1 MKWQRRTKSLNQKPP
16 RSLEGLQ
23 LQKASKPVAVKAVSV
38 PVSLPYSPFLRQVK
52 IFGIAGK
59 LIFSLWWN
67 KITGN
72 NSSVRRHQIAKW
84 LVRNIL
90 QLGPTY
96 IKIGQALSTRAD
108 LIPIEYIEEF
118 GRLQDRVPSFDSAL
132 AIAVIER
139 ELGKPINLLF
149 AEFNDTPLA
158 AASLGQVH
166 KARLHTG
173 EDVVIKVQRPGL
185 ERLFNLDF
193 EILHRLVRW
202 LNRWLKG
209 VRKFNLEAVYREF
222 FDLLYQEIDY
232 VHEGKNADRFRANF
246 QNYQRVAVPKVYW
259 QYTTSKILT
268 LEYLPGIKIDNRPA
282 LEASQIDTQEVI
294 QLGITCYLKQLLE
307 DGFFQS
313 DPHPGNMAVSP
324 QGKIIFYDFGTMAE
338 VKTIAKDQMIETFFA
353 VLKKDTDKVVET
365 LIYMG
370 LIEPVANMTPIKR
383 MIAFMIEEFSDKPVD
398 VRAFE
403 QITDEVYSIFEQQP
417 FRLPPQMTF
426 VVKSLTTLDGIA
438 RALDPQYNLLAAA
451 QPFLKQIAFQQQQG
465 SMLSILARQTKDFVQ
480 YKLKQPNR
488 TQMSIMRLE
497 SRLDLG
503 ELQVKVRATES
514 ERSLKQIQLGIK
526 SLIYTCLS
534 GFSLLSGS
542 VLLVGQLKGVAIALF
557 CFATFWFVLLLRSL
571 MSMAARERMYKM
583 AQK

>member
-1 MKWQRRTKSLNQKPP
+1 MKWYRQKSP
-16 RSLEGLQ
+16 
-23 LQKASKPVAVKAVSV
+23 LQKSSS
-38 PVSLPYSPFLRQVK
+38 SLADGYHYSPFLRQFK
-52 IFGIAGK
+52 IFGIAIK
-59 LIFSLWWN
+59 LVFSLWWN
-67 KITGN
+67 KFTGR
-72 NSSVRRHQIAKW
+72 NSPRSRHEIAKW
-84 LVRNIL
+84 LVQNIL
-90 QLGPTY
+90 ELGPTF
-96 IKIGQALSTRAD
+96 IKIGQSLSTRAD
-108 LIPIEYIEEF
+108 LIPIEYIQEF
-118 GRLQDRVPSFDSAL
+118 GQLQDRVPPFNSDL
-132 AIAVIER
+132 AIAVIEQ
-139 ELGKPINLLF
+139 ELGKPISVIF
-149 AEFNDTPLA
+149 AEFNPTPLA

-173 EDVVIKVQRPGL
+173 EDVVVKVQRPGL
-185 ERLFNLDF
+185 ARLFNLDF
-193 EILHRLVRW
+193 EILHHLVRW
-202 LNRWLKG
+202 LNRLLKG
-209 VRKFNLEAVYREF
+209 IRKFNLEAIYREF
-222 FDLLYQEIDY
+222 FELLYQEIDY
-232 VHEGKNADRFRANF
+232 IHEGKNADRFRQNF
-246 QNYQRVAVPKVYW
+246 QDYHRVAVPQVYW

-282 LEASQIDTQEVI
+282 LEASQIDTKAVI

-324 QGKIIFYDFGTMAE
+324 RGDIIFYDFGTMAE
-338 VKTIAKDQMIETFFA
+338 VKTIAKDQMIKTFFA
-353 VLKKDTDKVVET
+353 VLKNDTDEVVET

-370 LIEPVANMTPIKR
+370 LIEPVADMTPVKR
-383 MIAFMIEEFSDKPVD
+383 MIAFMLKEFRDKPVD

-403 QITDEVYSIFEQQP
+403 QITEEVYSIFEQQP

-465 SMLSILARQTKDFVQ
+465 GVLGVLARQTKDFIQ
-480 YKLKQPNR
+480 YKFKQPNR
-488 TQMSIMRLE
+488 VQTSIMHLE

-503 ELQVKVRATES
+503 ELQVKVKSIES

-534 GFSLLSGS
+534 GFCLLSGS
-542 VLLVGQLKGVAIALF
+542 VLLVGQVKGVAIALF
-557 CFATFWFVLLLRSL
+557 CFATFWFILLLRSL
-571 MSMAARERMYKM
+571 ISMAMMEKMYKM

>member
-1 MKWQRRTKSLNQKPP
+1 MKWHKSKQTQKLDLSNSAPG
-16 RSLEGLQ
+16 SY
-23 LQKASKPVAVKAVSV
+23 
-38 PVSLPYSPFLRQVK
+38 PYSPFWRQLK
-52 IFGIAGK
+52 IFGITFK
-59 LIFSLWWN
+59 LVCSLWWN
-67 KITGN
+67 KVTGN
-72 NSSVRRHQIAKW
+72 NSSRRRHRLAQW
-84 LVRNIL
+84 LVKNIL
-90 QLGPTY
+90 QLGPTF

-108 LIPIEYIEEF
+108 LIPLEYIQEF
-118 GRLQDRVPSFDSAL
+118 SQLQDRVPPFSSEL
-132 AIAVIER
+132 AIAAIEH
-139 ELGKPINLLF
+139 ELGKPIKILF
-149 AEFNDTPLA
+149 AEFNPTPLA

-173 EDVVIKVQRPGL
+173 EDVVVKVQRPGL
-185 ERLFNLDF
+185 ANLFNLDF

-202 LNRWLKG
+202 LNRLLKSS
-209 VRKFNLEAVYREF
+209 RKFNLEAIYREF
-222 FDLLYQEIDY
+222 FELLYQEIDY
-232 VHEGKNADRFRANF
+232 IHEGKNADRFRQNF
-246 QNYQRVAVPKVYW
+246 RSYQRVAVPQVYW

-282 LEASQIDTQEVI
+282 LEASQIDTKEVI

-313 DPHPGNMAVSP
+313 DPHPGNMAVSAR
-324 QGKIIFYDFGTMAE
+324 GDIIFYDFGTMAE
-338 VKTIAKDQMIETFFA
+338 VKTIAKDQMIKTFFA
-353 VLKKDTDKVVET
+353 VLKKDTDEVVET

-370 LIEPVANMTPIKR
+370 LIEPVADMTPVKR
-383 MIAFMIEEFSDKPVD
+383 MIAFMIEEFRDKPFD

-403 QITDEVYSIFEQQP
+403 QITEEVYSIFEQQP

-465 SMLSILARQTKDFVQ
+465 GMLGILARQTKDFIQ

-488 TQMSIMRLE
+488 TQTSIMRLE

-503 ELQVKVRATES
+503 EIQVKVKSIES

-557 CFATFWFVLLLRSL
+557 CFATFWFILLLRSL
-571 MSMAARERMYKM
+571 TSMAMSEKLYKM

>member
-1 MKWQRRTKSLNQKPP
+1 MKWQKNKRLTKTKPIG
-16 RSLEGLQ
+16 SALG
-23 LQKASKPVAVKAVSV
+23 SYI
-38 PVSLPYSPFLRQVK
+38 YSPFSRQIR
-52 IFGIAGK
+52 IFGIAFK
-59 LIFSLWWN
+59 LLFSLYWH
-67 KITGN
+67 KIT
-72 NSSVRRHQIAKW
+72 NSNSARVRTRLAKW

-90 QLGPTY
+90 SLGPTF

-108 LIPIEYIEEF
+108 LIPVEYIEEF
-118 GRLQDRVPSFDSAL
+118 SQLQDRVPGFSSEI
-132 AIAVIER
+132 AIAVIES
-139 ELGKPINLLF
+139 ELGKPVSLLF
-149 AEFNDTPLA
+149 AEFNPTPLA

-173 EDVVIKVQRPGL
+173 EDVVVKVQRPGL
-185 ERLFNLDF
+185 ARLFNLDF

-202 LNRWLKG
+202 VNRFVKDAP
-209 VRKFNLEAVYREF
+209 KFNLEAIYREF
-222 FDLLYQEIDY
+222 FELLYLEIDY
-232 VHEGKNADRFRANF
+232 VHEGKNAERFRANF
-246 QNYQRVAVPKVYW
+246 QNYQRVAVPQVYW

-268 LEYLPGIKIDNRPA
+268 LEYLPGIKIDDRLA
-282 LEASQIDTQEVI
+282 LEANKIDTKEVI

-313 DPHPGNMAVSP
+313 DPHPGNMAVS
-324 QGKIIFYDFGTMAE
+324 QRGDIIFYDFGTMAE

-370 LIEPVANMTPIKR
+370 LIEPVADMIPVKR
-383 MIAFMIEEFSDKPVD
+383 MINFMIEEFRDKPVD

-426 VVKSLTTLDGIA
+426 IVKSLTTLDGIA

-451 QPFLKQIAFQQQQG
+451 QPFLKQVAFSQQQG
-465 SMLSILARQTKDFVQ
+465 NMLSMFARQTKDFIQ
-480 YKLKQPNR
+480 YKFKQPNR
-488 TQMSIMRLE
+488 TQLSIMRLE

-503 ELQVKVRATES
+503 ELQVKVKAVES

-534 GFSLLSGS
+534 GFCLLSGS
-542 VLLVGQLKGVAIALF
+542 VLLVGQLKGMAIALF
-557 CFATFWFVLLLRSL
+557 CFSGFWFILLMRSL
-571 MSMAARERMYKM
+571 MSMAMKEKMYRM

>member
-1 MKWQRRTKSLNQKPP
+1 MKWHQGKKSRTSKLR
-16 RSLEGLQ
+16 RSLPG
-23 LQKASKPVAVKAVSV
+23 SY
-38 PVSLPYSPFLRQVK
+38 PYAPFLRQLK
-52 IFGIAGK
+52 IFSIAIK
-59 LIFSLWWN
+59 LLFSLWWH

-72 NSSVRRHQIAKW
+72 NSPRSRHRLAKW
-84 LVRNIL
+84 LVKNIL
-90 QLGPTY
+90 ELGPTF

-108 LIPIEYIEEF
+108 LIPLEYIQEF
-118 GRLQDRVPSFDSAL
+118 SQLQDQVPPFNPEL
-132 AIAVIER
+132 AITVIEQ
-139 ELGKPINLLF
+139 ELGKPISILF
-149 AEFNDTPLA
+149 AEFNPTPLA

-166 KARLHTG
+166 RARLHTG
-173 EDVVIKVQRPGL
+173 EDVVVKVQRPGL
-185 ERLFNLDF
+185 GRLFNLDF

-202 LNRWLKG
+202 LNRLLKDI
-209 VRKFNLEAVYREF
+209 RKFNLEAIYREF
-222 FDLLYQEIDY
+222 FELLYLEIDY
-232 VHEGKNADRFRANF
+232 IHEGKNADRFRQNF
-246 QNYQRVAVPKVYW
+246 QNYQRVAVPQVYW
-259 QYTTSKILT
+259 QYTTCKILT

-313 DPHPGNMAVSP
+313 DPHPGNMAVSSR
-324 QGKIIFYDFGTMAE
+324 GEIIFYDFGTMAE
-338 VKTIAKDQMIETFFA
+338 VKTIAKDQMIKTFFA
-353 VLKKDTDKVVET
+353 VLKKDTDEVVET

-370 LIEPVANMTPIKR
+370 LIEPVADMTPVKR
-383 MIAFMIEEFSDKPVD
+383 MIAFMIEEFRDKPVD

-426 VVKSLTTLDGIA
+426 IVKSLTTLDGIA

-451 QPFLKQIAFQQQQG
+451 QPFLKQIAFEQQQG
-465 SMLSILARQTKDFVQ
+465 SMLGILARQTKDFIQ

-542 VLLVGQLKGVAIALF
+542 VLLVGNLKGVAIALF
-557 CFATFWFVLLLRSL
+557 CFATFWFILLLRSL
-571 MSMAARERMYKM
+571 TSMAMSEKMYKM

>member
-1 MKWQRRTKSLNQKPP
+1 MKWHSSKKSKNLKLRRPP
-16 RSLEGLQ
+16 PGSY
-23 LQKASKPVAVKAVSV
+23 
-38 PVSLPYSPFLRQVK
+38 PYSPFFRQLKV
-52 IFGIAGK
+52 FGIAFK
-59 LIFSLWWN
+59 LIFSLWWD
-67 KITGN
+67 KVTGN
-72 NSSVRRHQIAKW
+72 NSPRRRHRLARW
-84 LVRNIL
+84 LVKNIL
-90 QLGPTY
+90 ELGPTF

-108 LIPIEYIEEF
+108 LLPVEYIQEF
-118 GRLQDRVPSFDSAL
+118 SQLQDRVPAFSSNL
-132 AIAVIER
+132 AIAAIEK
-139 ELGKPINLLF
+139 ELGKPISILF
-149 AEFNDTPLA
+149 AEFDPTPLA

-173 EDVVIKVQRPGL
+173 EDVVVKVQRPGL
-185 ERLFNLDF
+185 ALLFNLDF

-202 LNRWLKG
+202 LNRIIKDAG
-209 VRKFNLEAVYREF
+209 KFNLEAIYREF
-222 FDLLYQEIDY
+222 FELLYLEIDY
-232 VHEGKNADRFRANF
+232 IHEGKNADRFRQNF
-246 QNYQRVAVPKVYW
+246 QNYQRVAVPQVYW

-282 LEASQIDTQEVI
+282 LEAHQIDTQEVI

-313 DPHPGNMAVSP
+313 DPHPGNMAVSTR
-324 QGKIIFYDFGTMAE
+324 GDIIFYDFGTMAE
-338 VKTIAKDQMIETFFA
+338 VKTIAKDQMIKTFFA
-353 VLKKDTDKVVET
+353 VLKKDTDEVVET

-370 LIEPVANMTPIKR
+370 LIEPVADMTPVKR
-383 MIAFMIEEFSDKPVD
+383 MIAFMIEEFRDKPVD

-426 VVKSLTTLDGIA
+426 IVKSLTTLDGIA

-451 QPFLKQIAFQQQQG
+451 QPFLKQIAFEQQQG
-465 SMLSILARQTKDFVQ
+465 SMLGILARQTKDFIQ
-480 YKLKQPNR
+480 FKLKQPNR

-557 CFATFWFVLLLRSL
+557 CFATFWFILLLRSL
-571 MSMAARERMYKM
+571 TNMAMAEKMYKM

>member
-1 MKWQRRTKSLNQKPP
+1 MKWHSNKKLVNQSLS
-16 RSLEGLQ
+16 RSSPGR
-23 LQKASKPVAVKAVSV
+23 SS
-38 PVSLPYSPFLRQVK
+38 YSPFLRQFK
-52 IFGIAGK
+52 IFGITFK
-59 LIFSLWWN
+59 LIFSLWWD
-67 KITGN
+67 KTVGN
-72 NSSVRRHQIAKW
+72 NSSRRRHRLAKW
-84 LVRNIL
+84 LVGNIL
-90 QLGPTY
+90 ELGPTF

-118 GRLQDRVPSFDSAL
+118 SQLQDRVPSFGSDL
-132 AIAVIER
+132 AIAAIEQ
-139 ELGKPINLLF
+139 ELGKPISILF
-149 AEFNDTPLA
+149 AQFNPTPIA

-173 EDVVIKVQRPGL
+173 EDVVVKVQRPGL
-185 ERLFNLDF
+185 AKLFNLDF

-202 LNRWLKG
+202 LNRFIKSI
-209 VRKFNLEAVYREF
+209 RKFNLEAIYREF
-222 FDLLYQEIDY
+222 FELLYLEIDY
-232 VHEGKNADRFRANF
+232 IHEGKNADRFRDNF
-246 QNYQRVAVPKVYW
+246 QSYQRVNVPEVYW

-268 LEYLPGIKIDNRPA
+268 LEYLPGIKIDDRLA
-282 LEASQIDTQEVI
+282 LEANKIDTQEVI

-313 DPHPGNMAVSP
+313 DPHPGNMAVS
-324 QGKIIFYDFGTMAE
+324 QRGDIIFYDFGTMAE
-338 VKTIAKDQMIETFFA
+338 VKTIAKDQMVKTFFA
-353 VLKKDTDKVVET
+353 VLKNDAEEVVET

-370 LIEPVANMTPIKR
+370 LIEPVADMTPVKR
-383 MIAFMIEEFSDKPVD
+383 MISFMLEEFRDKPVD

-426 VVKSLTTLDGIA
+426 IVKSLTTLDGIA

-451 QPFLKQIAFQQQQG
+451 QPFLKQIAFSQQQG
-465 SMLSILARQTKDFVQ
+465 GMLGVLAKQTKDFIQ
-480 YKLKQPNR
+480 YKFKQPNR
-488 TQMSIMRLE
+488 TQLSIMRLE

-503 ELQVKVRATES
+503 ELQVKVKAVES

-557 CFATFWFVLLLRSL
+557 CFAIFWFILLLRSL
-571 MSMAARERMYKM
+571 TSMAMTEKMYKM

>member
-1 MKWQRRTKSLNQKPP
+1 MKWHKSKQ
-16 RSLEGLQ
+16 
-23 LQKASKPVAVKAVSV
+23 
-38 PVSLPYSPFLRQVK
+38 PVSQKRLLSPPDSYHYSPFLRRFK
-52 IFGIAGK
+52 IFGISIK
-59 LIFSLWWN
+59 LLFSLWWD
-67 KITGN
+67 KVTGN
-72 NSSVRRHQIAKW
+72 NSAQRRHRIAKW
-84 LVRNIL
+84 LVKNIL
-90 QLGPTY
+90 ALGPTF
-96 IKIGQALSTRAD
+96 IKIGQSLSTRAD

-118 GRLQDRVPSFDSAL
+118 SQLQDRVPPFSSEL
-132 AIAVIER
+132 AIAVIEQ
-139 ELGKPINLLF
+139 ELGKPISVLF
-149 AEFNDTPLA
+149 AEFNPTPLA

-173 EDVVIKVQRPGL
+173 EDVVVKVQRPGL
-185 ERLFNLDF
+185 ARLFNLDF
-193 EILHRLVRW
+193 EILHHLVRW
-202 LNRWLKG
+202 LNRLLKG
-209 VRKFNLEAVYREF
+209 IRKFNLEAIYREF
-222 FDLLYQEIDY
+222 FELLYQEIDY
-232 VHEGKNADRFRANF
+232 IHEGKNADRFRQNF
-246 QNYQRVAVPKVYW
+246 QDYQRVAVPQVYW

-282 LEASQIDTQEVI
+282 LEASQIDTQAVI

-324 QGKIIFYDFGTMAE
+324 RGDIIFYDFGTMAE
-338 VKTIAKDQMIETFFA
+338 VKTIAKDQMIKTFFA
-353 VLKKDTDKVVET
+353 VLKNDTDEVVET

-370 LIEPVANMTPIKR
+370 LIEPVADMTPVKR
-383 MIAFMIEEFSDKPVD
+383 MIAFMLKEFRDKPVD

-403 QITDEVYSIFEQQP
+403 QITEEVYAIFEQQP

-465 SMLSILARQTKDFVQ
+465 SMLGILARQTKDFIQ
-480 YKLKQPNR
+480 YKLRQPNR
-488 TQMSIMRLE
+488 TQTSIMRLE

-503 ELQVKVRATES
+503 ELQVKVKSIES

-534 GFSLLSGS
+534 GFCLLSGS
-542 VLLVGQLKGVAIALF
+542 VLLVGQIKGVAIALF
-557 CFATFWFVLLLRSL
+557 CFATFWFILLLRSL
-571 MSMAARERMYKM
+571 TSMAAREKMYKM

>member
-1 MKWQRRTKSLNQKPP
+1 MKWHKSKQPQKI
-16 RSLEGLQ
+16 SL
-23 LQKASKPVAVKAVSV
+23 SP
-38 PVSLPYSPFLRQVK
+38 SLSSSYPYSPFWRQLK
-52 IFGIAGK
+52 IFGITFR
-59 LIFSLWWN
+59 LLFSLWWN

-72 NSSVRRHQIAKW
+72 NSPRRRHRIAKW
-84 LVRNIL
+84 LVKNIL
-90 QLGPTY
+90 QLGPTF

-108 LIPIEYIEEF
+108 LIPVEYIQEF
-118 GRLQDRVPSFDSAL
+118 SQLQDRVPPFSSEL
-132 AIAVIER
+132 AIAAIEQ
-139 ELGKPINLLF
+139 ELGKPIGILF
-149 AEFNDTPLA
+149 AEFNPTPLA

-185 ERLFNLDF
+185 AKLFNLDF

-202 LNRWLKG
+202 LNRFIKN
-209 VRKFNLEAVYREF
+209 VRKFNLEAIYREF
-222 FDLLYQEIDY
+222 FELLYQEIDY
-232 VHEGKNADRFRANF
+232 VHEGKNADRFRQNF
-246 QNYQRVAVPKVYW
+246 QTYQRVAVPQVYW
-259 QYTTSKILT
+259 QYTTPKILT

-282 LEASQIDTQEVI
+282 LEANQINTQEVI

-313 DPHPGNMAVSP
+313 DPHPGNMAVSQ
-324 QGKIIFYDFGTMAE
+324 QGDIIFYDFGTMAE
-338 VKTIAKDQMIETFFA
+338 VKTIAKDQMIKTFFA
-353 VLKKDTDKVVET
+353 VLKKDTDEVVET

-370 LIEPVANMTPIKR
+370 LIEPVADMTPVKR
-383 MIAFMIEEFSDKPVD
+383 MISFMIEEFRDKPVD

-465 SMLSILARQTKDFVQ
+465 GMLGIFARQTKDFIQ

-514 ERSLKQIQLGIK
+514 ERSLKQIQLGIR

-534 GFSLLSGS
+534 GFCLLSGS
-542 VLLVGQLKGVAIALF
+542 VLLVGQLKGIAIALF
-557 CFATFWFVLLLRSL
+557 CFATFWFILLLRSL
-571 MSMAARERMYKM
+571 ANMAMIEKMYKM

>member
-1 MKWQRRTKSLNQKPP
+1 M
-16 RSLEGLQ
+16 
-23 LQKASKPVAVKAVSV
+23 
-38 PVSLPYSPFLRQVK
+38 
-52 IFGIAGK
+52 
-59 LIFSLWWN
+59 
-67 KITGN
+67 
-72 NSSVRRHQIAKW
+72 
-84 LVRNIL
+84 
-90 QLGPTY
+90 QLGPTF

-118 GRLQDRVPSFDSAL
+118 GQLQDRVPPFDSTL
-132 AIAVIER
+132 AIAVIEQ
-139 ELGKPINLLF
+139 ELGKPIDLLF
-149 AEFNDTPLA
+149 AEFNSTPLA

-173 EDVVIKVQRPGL
+173 EDVVVKVQRPGL
-185 ERLFNLDF
+185 ARLFNLDF

-202 LNRWLKG
+202 LNVFKS
-209 VRKFNLEAVYREF
+209 VKKFNLEAVYREF

-232 VHEGKNADRFRANF
+232 IHEGKNADRFRENF
-246 QNYQRVAVPKVYW
+246 QNYQRVAVPEVYW

-282 LEASQIDTQEVI
+282 LEASQIDTKEVI

-313 DPHPGNMAVSP
+313 DPHPGNMAVST
-324 QGKIIFYDFGTMAE
+324 QGEIIFYDFGTMAE
-338 VKTIAKDQMIETFFA
+338 VKTIAKDQMIKTFFA
-353 VLKKDTDKVVET
+353 VLKKDTDEVVET

-370 LIEPVANMTPIKR
+370 LIEPVADMTPVKR
-383 MIAFMIEEFSDKPVD
+383 MIAFMIEEFRDKPVD

-426 VVKSLTTLDGIA
+426 IVKSLTTLDGIA

-451 QPFLKQIAFQQQQG
+451 QPFLRQIAFQQQQG
-465 SMLSILARQTKDFVQ
+465 NMLGILARQTKDFIQ

-488 TQMSIMRLE
+488 TQMSIARLE

-503 ELQVKVRATES
+503 ELQIKVRSTES

-557 CFATFWFVLLLRSL
+557 CFATFWFILLLRSL
-571 MSMAARERMYKM
+571 MSMGMTERMYKM

>member
-1 MKWQRRTKSLNQKPP
+1 MKWHKSKQ
-16 RSLEGLQ
+16 
-23 LQKASKPVAVKAVSV
+23 
-38 PVSLPYSPFLRQVK
+38 PVSQKRLLSPPDGYRYSPFLRRFK
-52 IFGIAGK
+52 IFKISFK
-59 LIFSLWWN
+59 LIFFLWWD
-67 KITGN
+67 KVTGN
-72 NSSVRRHQIAKW
+72 NSARRRHRIAKW
-84 LVRNIL
+84 LVRKIL
-90 QLGPTY
+90 ELGPTF
-96 IKIGQALSTRAD
+96 IKIGQSLSTRAD

-118 GRLQDRVPSFDSAL
+118 GQLQDRVPPFSSDL
-132 AIAVIER
+132 AIAVIEQ
-139 ELGKPINLLF
+139 ELGKPISVLF
-149 AEFNDTPLA
+149 AEFNPTPLA

-173 EDVVIKVQRPGL
+173 EDVVVKVQRPGL
-185 ERLFNLDF
+185 ARLCNLDF
-193 EILHRLVRW
+193 GLLHPLVRW
-202 LNRWLKG
+202 LNRLLKG
-209 VRKFNLEAVYREF
+209 IRKFNLEAIYREF
-222 FDLLYQEIDY
+222 FELLYQEIDY
-232 VHEGKNADRFRANF
+232 IHEGKNADRFRQNF
-246 QNYQRVAVPKVYW
+246 QDYQRVAVPQVYW

-282 LEASQIDTQEVI
+282 LEASQIDTQAVI

-324 QGKIIFYDFGTMAE
+324 RGDIIFYDFGTMAE
-338 VKTIAKDQMIETFFA
+338 VKTMAKDQMIKTFFA
-353 VLKKDTDKVVET
+353 VLKNDTEEVVET

-370 LIEPVANMTPIKR
+370 LIEPVADMTPVKR
-383 MIAFMIEEFSDKPVD
+383 MIAFMLKEFRDKPVD

-403 QITDEVYSIFEQQP
+403 QITEEVYAIFEQQP

-465 SMLSILARQTKDFVQ
+465 SMLGILARQTKDFIQ
-480 YKLKQPNR
+480 YKLRQPNR
-488 TQMSIMRLE
+488 TQTSIMRLE

-503 ELQVKVRATES
+503 ELQVKVKSIES

-534 GFSLLSGS
+534 GFCLLSGS
-542 VLLVGQLKGVAIALF
+542 VLLVGQIKGVAIALF
-557 CFATFWFVLLLRSL
+557 CFASFWFILLLRSL
-571 MSMAARERMYKM
+571 TSMAAREKMYKM

>member
-1 MKWQRRTKSLNQKPP
+1 MKWHNSKQLKNLKSW
-16 RSLEGLQ
+16 RSRLGG
-23 LQKASKPVAVKAVSV
+23 AS
-38 PVSLPYSPFLRQVK
+38 YSPFWRQFKV
-52 IFGIAGK
+52 FGVTFK
-59 LIFSLWWN
+59 LLFSLWWN
-67 KITGN
+67 KTRGN
-72 NSSVRRHQIAKW
+72 NSPQSRHRIAKW
-84 LVRNIL
+84 LVRSIL
-90 QLGPTY
+90 ELGPTF

-108 LIPIEYIEEF
+108 LIPLEYIQEF
-118 GRLQDRVPSFDSAL
+118 GQLQDRVPPFSSDL
-132 AIAVIER
+132 AIAAIEQ
-139 ELGKPINLLF
+139 ELGKPISLLF
-149 AEFNDTPLA
+149 AEFDPSPLA

-185 ERLFNLDF
+185 ARLFNLDF

-202 LNRWLKG
+202 LNRFVKN
-209 VRKFNLEAVYREF
+209 VRKFNLEGIYREF
-222 FDLLYQEIDY
+222 FELLYLEIDY
-232 VHEGKNADRFRANF
+232 IHEGKNADRFRQNF
-246 QNYQRVAVPKVYW
+246 QNYQRVAVPQVYW

-282 LEASQIDTQEVI
+282 LEASQINTQEVI

-313 DPHPGNMAVSP
+313 DPHPGNMAVSL
-324 QGKIIFYDFGTMAE
+324 GGDIIFYDFGTMAE
-338 VKTIAKDQMIETFFA
+338 VKTIAKDQMIKTFFA
-353 VLKKDTDKVVET
+353 VLKKDTDEVVET

-370 LIEPVANMTPIKR
+370 LIEPVADMTPVKR
-383 MIAFMIEEFSDKPVD
+383 MIAFMLEEFRDKPVD

-426 VVKSLTTLDGIA
+426 IVKSLTTLDGIA

-451 QPFLKQIAFQQQQG
+451 QPFLKQIAFEQQQG
-465 SMLSILARQTKDFVQ
+465 GMLGLLARQTKDFIQ
-480 YKLKQPNR
+480 YKFKQPNR

-542 VLLVGQLKGVAIALF
+542 VLLVGNLKGFAIALF
-557 CFATFWFVLLLRSL
+557 CFAIFWFIFLLRSL
-571 MSMAARERMYKM
+571 TSMAMSEKMYKM

>member
-1 MKWQRRTKSLNQKPP
+1 MKWHKSKQPNTQK
-16 RSLEGLQ
+16 RLLSSTDG
-23 LQKASKPVAVKAVSV
+23 SR
-38 PVSLPYSPFLRQVK
+38 YSPFLRQIK
-52 IFGIAGK
+52 IFGISIK
-59 LIFSLWWN
+59 LLFSLWWD
-67 KITGN
+67 KVTGN
-72 NSSVRRHQIAKW
+72 NSTRSRHRIAKW
-84 LVRNIL
+84 LVKNIL
-90 QLGPTY
+90 ELGPTF
-96 IKIGQALSTRAD
+96 IKIGQSLSTRAD

-118 GRLQDRVPSFDSAL
+118 AQLQDRVPPFSSEL
-132 AIAVIER
+132 AIAVIEQ
-139 ELGKPINLLF
+139 ELGKPISTLF
-149 AEFNDTPLA
+149 AEFNSTPLA

-173 EDVVIKVQRPGL
+173 EDVVVKVQRPGL
-185 ERLFNLDF
+185 ARLFNLDF
-193 EILHRLVRW
+193 EILHHLVRW
-202 LNRWLKG
+202 LNRLLKG
-209 VRKFNLEAVYREF
+209 IRKFNLEAIYREF
-222 FDLLYQEIDY
+222 FELLYQEIDY
-232 VHEGKNADRFRANF
+232 IHEGKNADRFRQNF
-246 QNYQRVAVPKVYW
+246 QGYQRVAVPQVYW
-259 QYTTSKILT
+259 QYTTAKILT

-282 LEASQIDTQEVI
+282 LEASQIDTQAVI

-324 QGKIIFYDFGTMAE
+324 RGDIIFYDFGTMAE
-338 VKTIAKDQMIETFFA
+338 VKTMAKDQMIKTFFA
-353 VLKKDTDKVVET
+353 VLKNDTDEVVET

-370 LIEPVANMTPIKR
+370 LIEPVADMTPVKR
-383 MIAFMIEEFSDKPVD
+383 MIAFMLQEFRDKPVD

-403 QITDEVYSIFEQQP
+403 QITEEVYAIFEQQP

-465 SMLSILARQTKDFVQ
+465 SMLGILARQTKDFIQ
-480 YKLKQPNR
+480 YKLRQPNR
-488 TQMSIMRLE
+488 TQTSIMRLE

-503 ELQVKVRATES
+503 ELQVKVKSIES

-557 CFATFWFVLLLRSL
+557 CFATFWFILVLRSL
-571 MSMAARERMYKM
+571 TSMAAREKLYRM

>member
-1 MKWQRRTKSLNQKPP
+1 MKWHQTQKLVNPKSSRLSQG
-16 RSLEGLQ
+16 EY
-23 LQKASKPVAVKAVSV
+23 A
-38 PVSLPYSPFLRQVK
+38 YSPFFRQFK
-52 IFGIAGK
+52 IFGIAFK
-59 LIFSLWWN
+59 LLFSLWWD
-67 KITGN
+67 KIIGN
-72 NSSVRRHQIAKW
+72 YSSRRRHRRAKW

-90 QLGPTY
+90 ALGPTF

-108 LIPIEYIEEF
+108 LIPIEYIQELSQ
-118 GRLQDRVPSFDSAL
+118 LQDRVPPFSSEL
-132 AIAVIER
+132 AIAAIEQ
-139 ELGKPINLLF
+139 ELGKSISLLF
-149 AEFNDTPLA
+149 AEFNPTPIA

-166 KARLHTG
+166 KARLYTG
-173 EDVVIKVQRPGL
+173 EDVVVKVQRPGL
-185 ERLFNLDF
+185 AKLFNLDF

-202 LNRWLKG
+202 LNRFLKDI
-209 VRKFNLEAVYREF
+209 RKFNLEAIYREF
-222 FDLLYQEIDY
+222 FELLYLEIDY
-232 VHEGKNADRFRANF
+232 VHEGKNADRFRDNF
-246 QNYQRVAVPKVYW
+246 QSYQRVAVPKVYW

-268 LEYLPGIKIDNRPA
+268 LEYLPGIKIDDRLA
-282 LEASQIDTQEVI
+282 LEANRIDTQEVI

-313 DPHPGNMAVSP
+313 DPHPGNMAVS
-324 QGKIIFYDFGTMAE
+324 QRGEIIFYDFGTMAE
-338 VKTIAKDQMIETFFA
+338 VKTLAKDQMVKTFFA
-353 VLKKDTDKVVET
+353 VLKKDTDEVVET

-370 LIEPVANMTPIKR
+370 LIEPVADMTPVKR
-383 MIAFMIEEFSDKPVD
+383 TIAFMLEEFRDKPVD

-426 VVKSLTTLDGIA
+426 IVKSLTTLDGIA

-451 QPFLKQIAFQQQQG
+451 QPFLKQIAFSQQQG
-465 SMLSILARQTKDFVQ
+465 SMLSILARQTKDFIQ

-488 TQMSIMRLE
+488 TQLSIMRLE

-557 CFATFWFVLLLRSL
+557 CFATFWFILLMRSL
-571 MSMAARERMYKM
+571 TSMAMAEKMYKM

>member
-1 MKWQRRTKSLNQKPP
+1 MNLHQRKLANLKSSRLSP
-16 RSLEGLQ
+16 GIY
-23 LQKASKPVAVKAVSV
+23 
-38 PVSLPYSPFLRQVK
+38 PYSPFLRQFK
-52 IFGIAGK
+52 IFGITFR

-72 NSSVRRHQIAKW
+72 NSSRSRQRLAKW

-90 QLGPTY
+90 SLGPTF

-118 GRLQDRVPSFDSAL
+118 SQLQDRVPPFSSEG
-132 AIAVIER
+132 AIAVIEK
-139 ELGKPINLLF
+139 ELGKPIAILF
-149 AEFNDTPLA
+149 AEFNPTPLA

-173 EDVVIKVQRPGL
+173 EDVVVKVQRPGL
-185 ERLFNLDF
+185 AKLFNLDF
-193 EILHRLVRW
+193 EILHRLIRW
-202 LNRWLKG
+202 LNRLLKS
-209 VRKFNLEAVYREF
+209 VRKFNLEAIYREF
-222 FDLLYQEIDY
+222 FELLYLEIDY
-232 VHEGKNADRFRANF
+232 IHEGKNADRFRENF
-246 QNYQRVAVPKVYW
+246 QDYQRVAVPKVYW
-259 QYTTSKILT
+259 QYTTNKILT
-268 LEYLPGIKIDNRPA
+268 LEYLPGIKIDDRLA
-282 LEASQIDTQEVI
+282 LEANRIDTKEVI

-313 DPHPGNMAVSP
+313 DPHPGNMAVS
-324 QGKIIFYDFGTMAE
+324 QRGEIIFYDFGTMAE
-338 VKTIAKDQMIETFFA
+338 VKTIAKDQMVKTFFA
-353 VLKKDTDKVVET
+353 VLKNDTDEVVET

-370 LIEPVANMTPIKR
+370 LIEPVPDMTPVKR
-383 MIAFMIEEFSDKPVD
+383 MIGFMLQEFRDKPVD

-426 VVKSLTTLDGIA
+426 VVKSVTTLDGIA

-451 QPFLKQIAFQQQQG
+451 QPFLKQIAFSQQQG
-465 SMLSILARQTKDFVQ
+465 SMLSILARQTKDFIQ
-480 YKLKQPNR
+480 YKFKQPNR
-488 TQMSIMRLE
+488 TQLSIMRLE

-557 CFATFWFVLLLRSL
+557 CFAAFWFVLLLRSL
-571 MSMAARERMYKM
+571 SSMAMMERMYKM

>member
-1 MKWQRRTKSLNQKPP
+1 MKWPQNKKLVNQ
-16 RSLEGLQ
+16 
-23 LQKASKPVAVKAVSV
+23 
-38 PVSLPYSPFLRQVK
+38 SLPRLSPGGSSYSPFLRQLK
-52 IFGIAGK
+52 IFGITLK
-59 LIFSLWWN
+59 LIFSLWWDKN
-67 KITGN
+67 LGN
-72 NSSVRRHQIAKW
+72 NSSRRRHRLAKW
-84 LVRNIL
+84 LVKNIL
-90 QLGPTY
+90 ELGPTF

-118 GRLQDRVPSFDSAL
+118 SQLQDRVPPFGSDL
-132 AIAVIER
+132 AIAAIEQ
-139 ELGKPINLLF
+139 ELGKPISILF
-149 AEFNDTPLA
+149 AQFNPTPIA

-173 EDVVIKVQRPGL
+173 EDVVVKVQRPGL
-185 ERLFNLDF
+185 AKLFNLDF

-202 LNRWLKG
+202 LNRFIKSI
-209 VRKFNLEAVYREF
+209 RKFNLEAIYREF
-222 FDLLYQEIDY
+222 FELLYLEIDY
-232 VHEGKNADRFRANF
+232 IHEGKNADRFRDNF
-246 QNYQRVAVPKVYW
+246 QSYQRVNVPKVYW

-268 LEYLPGIKIDNRPA
+268 LEYLPGIKIDDRLA
-282 LEASQIDTQEVI
+282 LEANKIDTQEVI

-313 DPHPGNMAVSP
+313 DPHPGNMAVS
-324 QGKIIFYDFGTMAE
+324 QRGDIIFYDFGTMAE
-338 VKTIAKDQMIETFFA
+338 VKTIAKDQMVKTFFA
-353 VLKKDTDKVVET
+353 VLKNDTDEVVET

-370 LIEPVANMTPIKR
+370 LIEPVADMTPVKR
-383 MIAFMIEEFSDKPVD
+383 MIAFMLEEFRDKPVD

-426 VVKSLTTLDGIA
+426 IVKSLTTLDGIA

-451 QPFLKQIAFQQQQG
+451 QPFLKQIAFSQQQG
-465 SMLSILARQTKDFVQ
+465 GMLGVFAKQTKDFIQ
-480 YKLKQPNR
+480 YKFKQPNR
-488 TQMSIMRLE
+488 TQLSIMRLE

-503 ELQVKVRATES
+503 ELQVKVKAVES

-557 CFATFWFVLLLRSL
+557 CFAIFWFILLLRSL
-571 MSMAARERMYKM
+571 TSMAMTEKMYKM

>member
-1 MKWQRRTKSLNQKPP
+1 MKWHPNQRLANTKLS
-16 RSLEGLQ
+16 RSFLGTY
-23 LQKASKPVAVKAVSV
+23 A
-38 PVSLPYSPFLRQVK
+38 YSPLFRQFK
-52 IFGIAGK
+52 IFGIAFK
-59 LIFSLWWN
+59 LIFSLWWDKKTN
-67 KITGN
+67 H
-72 NSSVRRHQIAKW
+72 NSPRRRHRIAKW

-90 QLGPTY
+90 ELGPTF

-118 GRLQDRVPSFDSAL
+118 SQLQDRVPPFDSDL
-132 AIAVIER
+132 AIAVIEQ
-139 ELGKPINLLF
+139 ELGKPISVLF
-149 AEFNDTPLA
+149 AEFNSTPIA

-185 ERLFNLDF
+185 AKLFNLDF

-202 LNRWLKG
+202 LNRTIKDI
-209 VRKFNLEAVYREF
+209 RKFNLESIYREF
-222 FDLLYQEIDY
+222 FELLYLEIDY
-232 VHEGKNADRFRANF
+232 IHEGKNADRFRDNF
-246 QNYQRVAVPKVYW
+246 QGYHRVTVPKVYW
-259 QYTTSKILT
+259 QYTTSKILA
-268 LEYLPGIKIDNRPA
+268 LEYLPGIKIDDRLA
-282 LEASQIDTQEVI
+282 LEANKIDTQEVI

-313 DPHPGNMAVSP
+313 DPHPGNMAVS
-324 QGKIIFYDFGTMAE
+324 QRGEIIFYDFGTMAE
-338 VKTIAKDQMIETFFA
+338 VKTIAKDQMVKTFFA
-353 VLKKDTDKVVET
+353 VLKNDTDEVVET

-370 LIEPVANMTPIKR
+370 LIEPVADMTPVKR
-383 MIAFMIEEFSDKPVD
+383 MIAFMLEEFRDKPVD

-403 QITDEVYSIFEQQP
+403 QITDEIYSIFEQQP

-426 VVKSLTTLDGIA
+426 IVKSLTTLDGIA

-451 QPFLKQIAFQQQQG
+451 QPFLKKIAFSQQQG
-465 SMLSILARQTKDFVQ
+465 NMLSIVARQTKDFIQ
-480 YKLKQPNR
+480 YKFKQPNR
-488 TQMSIMRLE
+488 TQLSIMRLE

-503 ELQVKVRATES
+503 ELQVKVKSVES

-557 CFATFWFVLLLRSL
+557 CFATFWFILLLRSL
-571 MSMAARERMYKM
+571 SNMAMIERLYKM
-583 AQK
+583 TQK

>member
-1 MKWQRRTKSLNQKPP
+1 MKWHKNKQSTLQKTA
-16 RSLEGLQ
+16 RSLSSGY
-23 LQKASKPVAVKAVSV
+23 S
-38 PVSLPYSPFLRQVK
+38 YSPFLRQIK
-52 IFGIAGK
+52 IFSISIR
-59 LIFSLWWN
+59 LIFYLWWD

-72 NSSVRRHQIAKW
+72 NSPRRRHRIAKW
-84 LVRNIL
+84 LVENIL
-90 QLGPTY
+90 ELGPTF
-96 IKIGQALSTRAD
+96 IKIGQSLSTRAD
-108 LIPIEYIEEF
+108 LIPLEYIEEF
-118 GRLQDRVPSFDSAL
+118 GQLQDRVPPFASDL
-132 AIAVIER
+132 AIAVIEQ
-139 ELGKPINLLF
+139 ELGKPISVLF
-149 AEFNDTPLA
+149 AEFNPTPLA

-166 KARLHTG
+166 KAKLLTG
-173 EDVVIKVQRPGL
+173 EDVVVKVQRPGL
-185 ERLFNLDF
+185 ARLFNLDF
-193 EILHRLVRW
+193 EILHHLVRW
-202 LNRWLKG
+202 LNRLFKE
-209 VRKFNLEAVYREF
+209 VRKLNLEAIYREF
-222 FDLLYQEIDY
+222 FELLYQEIDY
-232 VHEGKNADRFRANF
+232 IHEGKNADRFRQNF
-246 QNYQRVAVPKVYW
+246 QDYQRVAVPQVYW

-282 LEASQIDTQEVI
+282 LEASKIDTQKVI

-324 QGKIIFYDFGTMAE
+324 QGDIIFYDFGTMAE
-338 VKTIAKDQMIETFFA
+338 VKTIAKDQMIKTFFA
-353 VLKKDTDKVVET
+353 VLKNDTDEVVET

-370 LIEPVANMTPIKR
+370 LIEPVGDMIPVKR
-383 MIAFMIEEFSDKPVD
+383 MIAFMLKEFRDKPVD

-403 QITDEVYSIFEQQP
+403 QIAEEVYAIFEQQP

-451 QPFLKQIAFQQQQG
+451 QPFLKQIAFQQQQSG
-465 SMLSILARQTKDFVQ
+465 MLNILARQTKDFIQ
-480 YKLKQPNR
+480 YKLRQPSR
-488 TQMSIMRLE
+488 TQTSIMRLE

-503 ELQVKVRATES
+503 ELQVKVKSIES

-526 SLIYTCLS
+526 SLIYACLS

-557 CFATFWFVLLLRSL
+557 CFASFWFILLLRSL
-571 MSMAARERMYKM
+571 ASMAARERIYKM